1 LGAAEPRYV
10 LQSPGLVENCVR
22 LYVPL
27 LEFNHDPPV
36 LRALLLAAGD
46 DKEVRAQISRAY
58 YGQMEGAQF
67 SPFVLNGILLSAIY
81 AALKDSSAINRNGN
95 GSHPEHHAEHVA
107 TLTKHLEELK
117 KAEETHA
124 RQAPDVKHYLEQMVA
139 RQEDIL
145 RRIRVLEHPGEQYKG
160 FVGKLREAALTIT
173 VCAMVFAVGLG
184 WMLCWWYL
192 HR

>member
-1 LGAAEPRYV
+1 
-10 LQSPGLVENCVR
+10 
-22 LYVPL
+22 

-67 SPFVLNGILLSAIY
+67 SPVVLNGVLLSAIC
-81 AALKDSSAINRNGN
+81 AALRDSSAINRNDN
-95 GSHPEHHAEHVA
+95 GSRPEHHAEHVT

-124 RQAPDVKHYLEQMVA
+124 RQAPDVKHYLEQMVQ

-145 RRIRVLEHPGEQYKG
+145 HRIRALEHPGEQSRG
-160 FVGKLREAALTIT
+160 FIGKLREAALSIT
-173 VCAMVFAVGLG
+173 VCAMVFAVGSCHLATTRYRE
-184 WMLCWWYL
+184 LCSSR
-192 HR
+192 HQHGVVEIQDD

>member
-1 LGAAEPRYV
+1 
-10 LQSPGLVENCVR
+10 
-22 LYVPL
+22 
-27 LEFNHDPPV
+27 
-36 LRALLLAAGD
+36 
-46 DKEVRAQISRAY
+46 
-58 YGQMEGAQF
+58 
-67 SPFVLNGILLSAIY
+67 
-81 AALKDSSAINRNGN
+81 
-95 GSHPEHHAEHVA
+95 VA

-145 RRIRVLEHPGEQYKG
+145 RRIRVLEHPGEQSKG

-184 WMLCWWYL
+184 WMRCWWYL

>member
-1 LGAAEPRYV
+1 MR
-10 LQSPGLVENCVR
+10 
-22 LYVPL
+22 
-27 LEFNHDPPV
+27 
-36 LRALLLAAGD
+36 
-46 DKEVRAQISRAY
+46 
-58 YGQMEGAQF
+58 
-67 SPFVLNGILLSAIY
+67 
-81 AALKDSSAINRNGN
+81 
-95 GSHPEHHAEHVA
+95 HVA

-145 RRIRVLEHPGEQYKG
+145 RRIRVLEHPGEQSKG

>member
-1 LGAAEPRYV
+1 HRQAEPAQVTRCAQRV
-10 LQSPGLVENCVR
+10 GVR
-22 LYVPL
+22 
-27 LEFNHDPPV
+27 FRGD
-36 LRALLLAAGD
+36 RGLLLW
-46 DKEVRAQISRAY
+46 R
-58 YGQMEGAQF
+58 
-67 SPFVLNGILLSAIY
+67 
-81 AALKDSSAINRNGN
+81 
-95 GSHPEHHAEHVA
+95 HPHLDRRGLFARFHHAEHVA

-145 RRIRVLEHPGEQYKG
+145 RRIRVLEHPAEQYKG
-160 FVGKLREAALTIT
+160 FVGKLCEAALTLT

>member
-1 LGAAEPRYV
+1 MSTPAKRPDLF
-10 LQSPGLVENCVR
+10 SD
-22 LYVPL
+22 
-27 LEFNHDPPV
+27 DPPV

-67 SPFVLNGILLSAIY
+67 SPFVLNGILLSAIC

-95 GSHPEHHAEHVA
+95 GSHSEHVA

-124 RQAPDVKHYLEQMVA
+124 RQAPDVKLYLEQMVA

-184 WMLCWWYL
+184 WMLCWW
-192 HR
+192 

>member
-1 LGAAEPRYV
+1 
-10 LQSPGLVENCVR
+10 
-22 LYVPL
+22 
-27 LEFNHDPPV
+27 
-36 LRALLLAAGD
+36 
-46 DKEVRAQISRAY
+46 
-58 YGQMEGAQF
+58 M
-67 SPFVLNGILLSAIY
+67 
-81 AALKDSSAINRNGN
+81 
-95 GSHPEHHAEHVA
+95 
-107 TLTKHLEELK
+107 
-117 KAEETHA
+117 
-124 RQAPDVKHYLEQMVA
+124 KHYLEQMVA

>member
-1 LGAAEPRYV
+1 MSMPAKRPDLF
-10 LQSPGLVENCVR
+10 SD
-22 LYVPL
+22 
-27 LEFNHDPPV
+27 DPPV

-67 SPFVLNGILLSAIY
+67 SPFVLNGILLSAIC
-81 AALKDSSAINRNGN
+81 AALKDSSPINRNGN
-95 GSHPEHHAEHVA
+95 GSHPEHHAEHVV

-160 FVGKLREAALTIT
+160 VVGKLREAALTIT

>member
-1 LGAAEPRYV
+1 MSTPAKRPDLF
-10 LQSPGLVENCVR
+10 SD
-22 LYVPL
+22 
-27 LEFNHDPPV
+27 DPPV

-67 SPFVLNGILLSAIY
+67 SPFVLNGILLSAIC

-95 GSHPEHHAEHVA
+95 GSHPEHVA

-117 KAEETHA
+117 KAEESHA
-124 RQAPDVKHYLEQMVA
+124 RQAPDVKLYLEQMVA

-160 FVGKLREAALTIT
+160 VVGKLREAALTIT